1 MSGPKVVRVVTRE
14 ELVAA
19 GTSLLA
25 RLDAAVQQWHRDC
38 GDSVKPAEIQ
48 VTKSRRDALAAM
60 LAADKFG
67 EFGQAAVKEI
77 DFLQAD
83 SEQRRERAAQVRA
96 QERIRNVNGQQLA
109 KTLLQAGSNLA
120 AQVRTE
126 LEKASEGQLSL
137 AEMDAVLSRARHA
150 LFPVTTQNI
159 TPEQKAL
166 AQRLGIQ
173 ETETSFESWKTKSAK
188 LDVRLQSV
196 FAHLAEL
203 ETLGFGADVGG
214 LEAQLLS
221 VQSMDDDASHNMR
234 LDTLVLAVR
243 KAKDDAVVKI
253 KLLNKVALLAAELSA
268 TAGESDALN
277 KLRSV
282 TLTTSLEQLQAMV
295 TLAQTELA
303 KLQKSVSTVARR
315 KAVLEGLQKL
325 GYQVQE
331 GLSTMA
337 TESGRLVARSP
348 VSGTYGVELLTGA
361 NQKVQVRSIAF
372 DGARDSSQDVAE
384 ERRWCGDFSKLQAYL
399 RAGGCEV
406 VVEKALGVG
415 ATPLRVV
422 ETIEEN
428 RRSQAA
434 PGMVGRSG

>member
-25 RLDAAVQQWHRDC
+25 RLDAAVQQWQRDC
-38 GDSVKPAEIQ
+38 GDSVKPAEVQ

-60 LAADKFG
+60 LATDKFG

-109 KTLLQAGSNLA
+109 RTLLQAGSNLA
-120 AQVRTE
+120 AQVRRE

-137 AEMDAVLSRARHA
+137 AEMDAVLSHARQA
-150 LFPVTTQNI
+150 LFPVATQSI
-159 TPEQKAL
+159 TPEKKAL
-166 AQRLGIQ
+166 AQRLGVQ
-173 ETETSFESWKTKSAK
+173 ETETSFESWKAKSAK

-203 ETLGFGADVGG
+203 ETLGFAADVGG
-214 LEAQLLS
+214 LEAQLRS
-221 VQSMDDDASHNMR
+221 VQSMDDDANRNMR

-243 KAKDDAVVKI
+243 KAKDDAVAKM
-253 KLLNKVALLAAELSA
+253 KLLNQVELLAAELSA

-315 KAVLEGLQKL
+315 MAVLEGLQKL

-348 VSGTYGVELLTGA
+348 VNGTYGVELLTGA

-372 DGARDSSQDVAE
+372 DGARDSSQDFAE

-399 RAGGCEV
+399 REGGCEV

-422 ETIEEN
+422 ETVEEN
-428 RRSQAA
+428 RRSQTA

>member
-14 ELVAA
+14 ELVAE
-19 GTSLLA
+19 GTALLA
-25 RLDAAVQQWHRDC
+25 RLDAALHQWQRDC
-38 GDSVKPAEIQ
+38 GDSVKPADVQ
-48 VTKSRRDALAAM
+48 VTRSRRNALAAM
-60 LAADKFG
+60 LAADKFA
-67 EFGQAAVKEI
+67 ELRQAAVNEI

-83 SEQRRERAAQVRA
+83 AEQRRERAAHARA
-96 QERIRNVNGQQLA
+96 QERIRDANGQQLA
-109 KTLLQAGSNLA
+109 STLLRAGSNLTS
-120 AQVRTE
+120 QMRTE
-126 LEKASEGQLSL
+126 LEKASAGQLSV
-137 AEMDAVLSRARHA
+137 AEMDAALSRASQA
-150 LFPVTTQNI
+150 LLPVASQNI

-166 AQRLGIQ
+166 AQRLGVQ
-173 ETETSFESWKTKSAK
+173 EMETSFETWKAKSTK

-196 FAHLAEL
+196 FTHLAEL
-203 ETLGFGADVGG
+203 ETLGFGAEAGG
-214 LEAQLLS
+214 LEAQLRS
-221 VQSMDDDASHNMR
+221 VQSMDKDASRDMR

-243 KAKDDAVVKI
+243 KAKDEAVAKV
-253 KLLNKVALLAAELSA
+253 KLLNQVELLAAELSA
-268 TAGESDALN
+268 ADGDAEALN

-282 TLTTSLEQLQAMV
+282 TPATNQEQLQAMV
-295 TLAQTELA
+295 TLARTELA

-325 GYQVQE
+325 GYQVQD

-348 VSGTYGVELLTGA
+348 VNGTYGVELVTGA

-372 DGARDSSQDVAE
+372 DSARDSSQDVAE

-399 RAGGCEV
+399 REGGCEV

-428 RRSQAA
+428 RRSQTA